1 MWRILSRLHNF
12 TRKRCKALQ
21 ADSVAAFRTARPA
34 AFSTHR
40 QPADPGQR
48 MRTNAMTYQQTI
60 ADAGKEI
67 GRFEQTWNGIEA
79 ESIARMRLQNRFKT
93 GLDIA
98 RYTAKIMRE
107 DMAAYDAS
115 PANYTQSLGCWH
127 GFIGQQKMIS
137 IKKHFGTTKG
147 RYLYLSGWMVAA
159 LRSEFG
165 PLPDQSMH
173 EKTTV
178 PMLIE
183 ELYTFLRQAD
193 ARELGMLF
201 RDLDAARAAGDE
213 VKTKQV
219 QAAIDGHQ
227 THVVPIIADI
237 DAGFG
242 NAEATYLLSKKMIE
256 AGACCIQIENQVS
269 DEKQCGHQDGKVTVP
284 HEDFL
289 AKIRAVRYAFME
301 LGVEDGVIVARTDS
315 LGAGLTKQIA
325 FTREA
330 GDIGDQYNSF
340 LDCDEVDAGNVG
352 HGDVLIS
359 RDGKLLKPKRL
370 PSNLYQF
377 RAGTGEDRC
386 VLDCITSLQNG
397 ADLLWIETEK
407 PHIGQI
413 GGMVDRIREVIPNA
427 KLVYNNSPSF
437 NWTLNFREQV
447 FDAWSAE
454 GKDVSA
460 YDRAKLMSIDYDG
473 SDLSN
478 EADER
483 IRTFQRDAAAQA
495 GIFHHLITLPTY
507 HTAALSTDNLAKEYF
522 GDQGMLGYVKG
533 VQRQEIR
540 QGIACVKH
548 QNMSGSDIGD
558 DHKEYFAGEAALK
571 AGGSANTMN
580 QFAA

>member
-1 MWRILSRLHNF
+1 
-12 TRKRCKALQ
+12 
-21 ADSVAAFRTARPA
+21 
-34 AFSTHR
+34 
-40 QPADPGQR
+40 
-48 MRTNAMTYQQTI
+48 MTYQQSI
-60 ADAGKEI
+60 AEAGQAIEPF
-67 GRFEQTWNGIEA
+67 RQTWDGIEP
-79 ESIARMRLQNRFKT
+79 ESVARMRLQNRFRT

-98 RYTAKIMRE
+98 RYTAKIMRR
-107 DMAAYDAS
+107 DMAAYDAD

-127 GFIGQQKMIS
+127 GFIAQQKIIS

-173 EKTTV
+173 EKTSV
-178 PMLIE
+178 PALIE
-183 ELYTFLRQAD
+183 ELYTFLKQAD
-193 ARELGMLF
+193 ARELGMMF
-201 RDLDAARAAGDE
+201 RDLDAARKEGDE
-213 VKTKQV
+213 LKIQKIQH
-219 QAAIDGHQ
+219 AIDNYE

-242 NAEATYLLSKKMIE
+242 NAEATYLLARKMIE
-256 AGACCIQIENQVS
+256 AGACALQIENQVS

-289 AKIRAVRYAFME
+289 AKIRACRYAFME
-301 LGVEDGVIVARTDS
+301 MGVDDGIIVARTDS

-325 FTREA
+325 FVREA

-340 LDCDEVDAGNVG
+340 LDCDEVDLTQVG
-352 HGDVLIS
+352 HGDVIIS
-359 RDGKLLKPKRL
+359 REGRLLRPRRL

-377 RAGTGEDRC
+377 RPGTGEDRC

-413 GGMVDRIREVIPNA
+413 GGMVSRIREVIPNA

-437 NWTLNFREQV
+437 NWTLNFRQQV
-447 FDAWSAE
+447 FDAWAE
-454 GKDVSA
+454 AGRDVSA
-460 YDRAKLMSIDYDG
+460 YDRARLMSVDYDG
-473 SDLSN
+473 TDLAA

-483 IRTFQRDAAAQA
+483 IRTFQQDAAREA

-522 GDQGMLGYVKG
+522 GEAGMLGYVKG

-571 AGGSANTMN
+571 AAGEHNTMN

>member
-1 MWRILSRLHNF
+1 MTFQDNF
-12 TRKRCKALQ
+12 TELQ
-21 ADSVAAFRTARPA
+21 HTIEDNGASWASIDPRSAA
-34 AFSTHR
+34 
-40 QPADPGQR
+40 R
-48 MRTNAMTYQQTI
+48 MRT
-60 ADAGKEI
+60 
-67 GRFEQTWNGIEA
+67 
-79 ESIARMRLQNRFKT
+79 QNRFLT

-107 DMAAYDAS
+107 DMAAYDAD

-127 GFIGQQKMIS
+127 GFVAQQKMIS
-137 IKKHFGTTKG
+137 IKKHFGSTKR

-173 EKTTV
+173 EKTSV
-178 PMLIE
+178 PALIE
-183 ELYTFLRQAD
+183 ELYTFLKQAD

-201 RDLDAARAAGDE
+201 RDLDRARDSGDE
-213 VKTKQV
+213 VEAQRI
-219 QAAIDGHQ
+219 QHAIDHYE

-242 NAEATYLLSKKMIE
+242 NAEATYLLAKKMIE
-256 AGACCIQIENQVS
+256 AGACALQIENQVS

-289 AKIRAVRYAFME
+289 QKIRAIRYAFLEM
-301 LGVEDGVIVARTDS
+301 GVPDGIIVARTDS

-325 FTREA
+325 YSKEP
-330 GDIGDQYNSF
+330 GDLGDQYNAY
-340 LDCDEVDAGNVG
+340 LDCEEVDPADIANGQVF
-352 HGDVLIS
+352 IS
-359 RDGKLLKPKRL
+359 RDGKLMAPKRL

-377 RAGTGEDRC
+377 RPGTGEDRC
-386 VLDCITSLQNG
+386 VLDCITALQNG

-437 NWTLNFREQV
+437 NWTLNFRQQV
-447 FDAWSAE
+447 YDAWAE
-454 GKDVSA
+454 EGRDLSQ
-460 YDRAKLMSIDYDG
+460 YDRDRLMSIDYDG
-473 SDLSN
+473 TELAQD
-478 EADER
+478 ADER
-483 IRTFQRDAAAQA
+483 IRTFQADAAREA

-507 HTAALSTDNLAKEYF
+507 HTAALSTDNLAKRYF
-522 GDQGMLGYVKG
+522 GEEGMLGYVKQ
-533 VQRQEIR
+533 VQREEIR

-548 QNMSGSDIGD
+548 QNMAGSDIGD

-571 AGGSANTMN
+571 AGGTANTMN

>member
-1 MWRILSRLHNF
+1 MSYTQQIEEMNRLISANGNPWN
-12 TRKRCKALQ
+12 AID
-21 ADSVAAFRTARPA
+21 AENAV
-34 AFSTHR
+34 
-40 QPADPGQR
+40 R
-48 MRTNAMTYQQTI
+48 MQ
-60 ADAGKEI
+60 
-67 GRFEQTWNGIEA
+67 
-79 ESIARMRLQNRFKT
+79 LQNRFKT

-98 RYTAKIMRE
+98 KYTAKIMRQ
-107 DMAAYDAS
+107 DMAAYDAD

-127 GFIGQQKMIS
+127 GFIGQQKLIS
-137 IKKHFGTTKG
+137 IKKHFGTTKR
-147 RYLYLSGWMVAA
+147 RYLYLSGWMIAA

-173 EKTTV
+173 EKTSV
-178 PMLIE
+178 PALIE
-183 ELYTFLRQAD
+183 ELYTFLKQAD
-193 ARELGMLF
+193 ARELGMMF
-201 RDLDAARAAGDE
+201 RDLDAARERGDAVE
-213 VKTKQV
+213 AKRIEH
-219 QAAIDGHQ
+219 AIENYE

-237 DAGFG
+237 DADFG
-242 NAEATYLLSKKMIE
+242 NPEATYLLAKKMIE
-256 AGACCIQIENQVS
+256 AGACALQIENQVS

-289 AKIRAVRYAFME
+289 QKIRAIRYAFLEM
-301 LGVEDGVIVARTDS
+301 GVEDGIIVARTDS

-325 FTREA
+325 FSKEA
-330 GDIGDQYNSF
+330 GDLGDQYNAF
-340 LDCDEVDAGNVG
+340 LDCDEVDTGSIGN
-352 HGDVLIS
+352 GDVLIT
-359 RDGKLLKPKRL
+359 RNGKLLRPKRL
-370 PSNLYQF
+370 PSNLFQF
-377 RAGTGEDRC
+377 RAGSGEDRC

-437 NWTLNFREQV
+437 NWTLNFRQQV
-447 FDAWSAE
+447 FDAWEQA

-460 YDRAKLMSIDYDG
+460 YDRARLMSVDYDG
-473 SDLSN
+473 TELAT

-507 HTAALSTDNLAKEYF
+507 HTAALSTDNLAKRYF
-522 GDQGMLGYVKG
+522 GDDGMLGYVLN
-533 VQRQEIR
+533 VQREEIR

-571 AGGSANTMN
+571 AAGEHNTMN
-580 QFAA
+580 QFAAA

>member
-1 MWRILSRLHNF
+1 
-12 TRKRCKALQ
+12 
-21 ADSVAAFRTARPA
+21 
-34 AFSTHR
+34 
-40 QPADPGQR
+40 
-48 MRTNAMTYQQTI
+48 MTYQTHIIDTTKLIRGQGGTWDGI
-60 ADAGKEI
+60 DA
-67 GRFEQTWNGIEA
+67 EA
-79 ESIARMRLQNRFKT
+79 VARMRLQNRFQT

-98 RYTAKIMRE
+98 RYTAKIMRD
-107 DMAAYDAS
+107 DMAAYDAD

-147 RYLYLSGWMVAA
+147 KYLYLSGWMVAA

-173 EKTTV
+173 EKTSV
-178 PMLIE
+178 PALIE

-193 ARELGMLF
+193 ARELGGLF
-201 RDLDAARAAGDE
+201 RAIDAAREAGDAAKE
-213 VKTKQV
+213 ARLLEQV
-219 QAAIDGHQ
+219 DAFQ

-242 NAEATYLLSKKMIE
+242 NAEATYLLARKMIE
-256 AGACCIQIENQVS
+256 AGACALQIENQVS

-289 AKIRAVRYAFME
+289 QKVRACRYAFLE
-301 LGVEDGVIVARTDS
+301 LGIEDGIIVTRTDS

-325 FTREA
+325 VSNEP
-330 GDIGDQYNSF
+330 GDLGDQYNGF
-340 LDCDEVDAGNVG
+340 LDCEEVTPSTARN
-352 HGDVLIS
+352 GDVLIN
-359 RDGKLLKPKRL
+359 RDGKMLRPKRL

-377 RAGTGEDRC
+377 RAGTGADRC
-386 VLDCITSLQNG
+386 VLDCITSLQHG

-407 PHIGQI
+407 PHIEQI
-413 GGMVDRIREVIPNA
+413 ASMVDRIREVVPNA

-437 NWTLNFREQV
+437 NWTLNFRQQV
-447 FDAWSAE
+447 YDAWAE
-454 GKDVSA
+454 AGRDVSD
-460 YDRAKLMSIDYDG
+460 YERAALMSVIYDTTE
-473 SDLSN
+473 LAK

-483 IRTFQRDAAAQA
+483 IRTFQKDAAKRA

-522 GDQGMLGYVKG
+522 GDAAMLGYVRD
-533 VQRQEIR
+533 VQRKEIR
-540 QGIACVKH
+540 EGIACVRH
-548 QNMSGSDIGD
+548 QNMSGSDLGD

-571 AGGSANTMN
+571 AGGAHNTMN
-580 QFAA
+580 QFA

>member
-1 MWRILSRLHNF
+1 M
-12 TRKRCKALQ
+12 
-21 ADSVAAFRTARPA
+21 
-34 AFSTHR
+34 STYTDDIKSI
-40 QPADPGQR
+40 ATLKDKEGSSW
-48 MRTNAMTYQQTI
+48 NAINPEY
-60 ADAGKEI
+60 A
-67 GRFEQTWNGIEA
+67 
-79 ESIARMRLQNRFKT
+79 ARMRAQNKFKT

-98 RYTAKIMRE
+98 RYTAKIMRA
-107 DMAAYDAS
+107 DMARYDADPS
-115 PANYTQSLGCWH
+115 QYTQSLGCWH
-127 GFIGQQKMIS
+127 GFIGQQKLIS
-137 IKKHFGTTKG
+137 IKKHFNSTDR

-173 EKTTV
+173 EKTAV
-178 PMLIE
+178 SALIK

-193 ARELGMLF
+193 ARELGGLF
-201 RDLDAARAAGDE
+201 RELDAAAPAD
-213 VKTKQV
+213 KPAI
-219 QAAIDGHQ
+219 QAKIDNHV

-242 NAEATYLLSKKMIE
+242 NAEATYLLAKQFIE

-289 AKIRAVRYAFME
+289 AKIRAIRYAFLE

-325 FTREA
+325 YTSEP
-330 GDIGDQYNSF
+330 GDLGDQYNSF
-340 LDCDEVDAGNVG
+340 LDVEEVTTDTMNN
-352 HGDVLIS
+352 GDVVIKQG
-359 RDGKLLKPKRL
+359 GKLVRPKRL
-370 PSNLYQF
+370 PSNLFQF
-377 RAGTGEDRC
+377 RSGTGEARC

-407 PHIGQI
+407 PHIAQI
-413 GGMVDRIREVIPNA
+413 GGMVKEIRKVIPNA

-437 NWTLNFREQV
+437 NWTLNFRQQV
-447 FDAWSAE
+447 YDAMKEA

-460 YDRAKLMSIDYDG
+460 YERSKLMSVEYDNTE
-473 SDLSN
+473 LAR

-483 IRTFQRDAAAQA
+483 IRTFQADASREA

-522 GDQGMLGYVKG
+522 GDQGMLGYVAG
-533 VQRQEIR
+533 VQRKEIR

-558 DHKEYFAGEAALK
+558 DHKEYFSGEAALK
-571 AGGSANTMN
+571 AAGKDNTMN
-580 QFAA
+580 QFH

>member
-1 MWRILSRLHNF
+1 MSYSRQISQLSGLIEAQGPTWDDINAEAV
-12 TRKRCKALQ
+12 T
-21 ADSVAAFRTARPA
+21 
-34 AFSTHR
+34 
-40 QPADPGQR
+40 R
-48 MRTNAMTYQQTI
+48 MRA
-60 ADAGKEI
+60 
-67 GRFEQTWNGIEA
+67 
-79 ESIARMRLQNRFKT
+79 QNRFRT

-98 RYTAKIMRE
+98 RYTATIMRR
-107 DMAAYDAS
+107 DMAAYDAD

-127 GFIGQQKMIS
+127 GFIGQQKLIS

-147 RYLYLSGWMVAA
+147 RYLYLSGWMIAA

-173 EKTTV
+173 EKTSV
-178 PMLIE
+178 PALIE

-201 RDLDAARAAGDE
+201 RDLDAARAAGDD
-213 VKTKQV
+213 V
-219 QAAIDGHQ
+219 QAKQIELAIDNHE

-242 NAEATYLLSKKMIE
+242 NAEATYLLAKKMIE
-256 AGACCIQIENQVS
+256 AGACALQIENQVS

-289 AKIRAVRYAFME
+289 AKIRACRYAFME
-301 LGVEDGVIVARTDS
+301 LGVEEGIIVARTDS

-325 FTREA
+325 YVLEA
-330 GDIGDQYNSF
+330 GDLGDQYNSF
-340 LDCDEVDAGNVG
+340 LDCEEVAPVQLG

-359 RDGKLLKPKRL
+359 RDGRLMRPKRL
-370 PSNLYQF
+370 ASNLYQF
-377 RAGTGEDRC
+377 RSGTGEDRC

-413 GGMVDRIREVIPNA
+413 GGMVRRIREVIPNA

-437 NWTLNFREQV
+437 NWTLNFRQQV
-447 FDAWSAE
+447 FDAWAAE
-454 GKDVSA
+454 GRDVSA
-460 YDRAKLMSIDYDG
+460 YDRARLMSVDYDG
-473 SDLSN
+473 TELAA

-483 IRTFQRDAAAQA
+483 IRTFQSDAAREA
-495 GIFHHLITLPTY
+495 GVFHHLITLPTY
-507 HTAALSTDNLAKEYF
+507 HTAALSTDNLAREYF
-522 GDQGMLGYVKG
+522 GEQAMLGYVKN
-533 VQRQEIR
+533 VQREEIR

-571 AGGSANTMN
+571 AGGVHNTMN

>member
-1 MWRILSRLHNF
+1 
-12 TRKRCKALQ
+12 
-21 ADSVAAFRTARPA
+21 
-34 AFSTHR
+34 
-40 QPADPGQR
+40 
-48 MRTNAMTYQQTI
+48 MTYSQTI
-60 ADAGKEI
+60 NEAAKAIAPYGKPWDGIDA
-67 GRFEQTWNGIEA
+67 A
-79 ESIARMRLQNRFKT
+79 SVARMRLQNRFQT

-98 RYTAKIMRE
+98 RYTAKIMRA
-107 DMAAYDAS
+107 DMAAYDAD
-115 PANYTQSLGCWH
+115 PAKYTQSLGCWH

-173 EKTTV
+173 EKTSV
-178 PMLIE
+178 PALIE

-201 RDLDAARAAGDE
+201 RELDAAKAAGDA
-213 VKTKQV
+213 VGVHRLLHK
-219 QAAIDGHQ
+219 IDEYE
-227 THVVPIIADI
+227 THIVPIIADI

-242 NAEATYLLSKKMIE
+242 NAEATYLLAKKFIE

-325 FTREA
+325 YVKEP
-330 GDIGDQYNSF
+330 GDLGDQYNAF
-340 LDCDEVDAGNVG
+340 LDCEEVDATTLG

-359 RDGKLLKPKRL
+359 RDGKLLRPKRL

-377 RAGTGEDRC
+377 RANTGEDRC

-413 GGMVDRIREVIPNA
+413 GGMVNRIREVIPNA

-437 NWTLNFREQV
+437 NWTLNFRQQV
-447 FDAWSAE
+447 FDAWTAE
-454 GKDVSA
+454 GRDMSA
-460 YDRAKLMSIDYDG
+460 YDRAKLMSVDYD
-473 SDLSN
+473 DTELAD

-483 IRTFQRDAAAQA
+483 IRTFQRDAAREA

-522 GDQGMLGYVKG
+522 GEAGMLGYVKN
-533 VQRQEIR
+533 VQRAEIR

-548 QNMSGSDIGD
+548 QNMAGSDMGD
-558 DHKEYFAGEAALK
+558 DHKEYFSGDAALK
-571 AGGSANTMN
+571 AAGADNTMN
-580 QFAA
+580 QFG